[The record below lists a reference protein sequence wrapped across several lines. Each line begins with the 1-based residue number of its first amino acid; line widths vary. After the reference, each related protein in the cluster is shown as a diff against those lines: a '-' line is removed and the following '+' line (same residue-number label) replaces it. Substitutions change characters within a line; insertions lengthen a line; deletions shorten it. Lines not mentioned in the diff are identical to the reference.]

1 MVSTLPCEEYNLAP
15 IFGKLYTDP
24 LPLDSM
30 VEITRKYKKLYNS
43 ILEAR
48 EKGDLTYEDM
58 DHIWNDIFC
67 KSWKYESP
75 EIEEAELTRC
85 YGHGDIKQLHFE
97 YFCTRNRDSSYKN
110 DTEKEFIEKYG
121 EDCLKAIY
129 AYAAFNCVDCTI
141 RDCLYGLYQVLK
153 DPNVML
159 NDEMAIYDAFPYRVI
174 YNNPISAFSFDAENS
189 GMELSD
195 FKDRYNKAKEFYR
208 KYGALWGWT

>member
-1 MVSTLPCEEYNLAP
+1 MVNTLPCEEYNLAP

-58 DHIWNDIFC
+58 NHIWNDIFC

-85 YGHGDIKQLHFE
+85 YGHGNIQQLYSN
-97 YFCTRNRDSSYKN
+97 YFCTPYSGSSYKN
-110 DTEKEFIEKYG
+110 DTEEEFIKKYG
-121 EDCLKAIY
+121 EDTLKAIY
-129 AYAAFNCVDCTI
+129 AYAAFTCVDCTI
-141 RDCLYGLYQVLK
+141 RDCLYGLYRVLK

-159 NDEMAIYDAFPYRVI
+159 SDEMANYDAFPYRVI
-174 YNNPISAFSFDAENS
+174 YNNPIPAFSLDTENL

-195 FKDRYNKAKEFYR
+195 FKDRYNEAKEFRR

>member
-24 LPLDSM
+24 LHLDSM

-58 DHIWNDIFC
+58 NHIWNDIFC
-67 KSWKYESP
+67 KSWKYETP

-85 YGHGDIKQLHFE
+85 YGHGNIQQLHFE
-97 YFCTRNRDSSYKN
+97 YFSTPSYKN

-129 AYAAFNCVDCTI
+129 AYAAFNCVDSAI
-141 RDCLYGLYQVLK
+141 RDCLYGLYRVLK

-159 NDEMAIYDAFPYRVI
+159 SDEMANYDAFPYRVI
-174 YNNPISAFSFDAENS
+174 YNNPISAFSLDTENL

-195 FKDRYNKAKEFYR
+195 FKDRYNKAKEFRR
-208 KYGALWGWT
+208 KYRALWGWT